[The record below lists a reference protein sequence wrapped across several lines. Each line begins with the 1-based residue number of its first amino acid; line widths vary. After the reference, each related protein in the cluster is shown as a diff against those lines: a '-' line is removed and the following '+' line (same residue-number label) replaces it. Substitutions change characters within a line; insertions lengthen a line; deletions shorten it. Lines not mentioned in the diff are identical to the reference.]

1 MDPLVLVNQAELQG
15 SLPKALV
22 KKVRTRTGYLV
33 RSVQRVEKASGL
45 QFPPYYVEPV
55 LPVSRSGVE
64 LGQTGVLFAR
74 VIPATVSGG
83 LSIIVQFTA
92 ALVAFGAKGVL
103 DAVAAHEFTH
113 YVDLVRRLSR
123 TNIVSDESAGTLFE
137 SAYADTERTIPPKLL
152 FTDKTLVSLVN
163 RKFAQGLVDERLN
176 KQVAEKW
183 IDKGL
188 PVRMVAPE
196 ENVIRVGVGSVL
208 GASFDPR
215 VLQKI
220 AAIEAK
226 VKP

>member
-1 MDPLVLVNQAELQG
+1 VDPLVLVNQAELQG

-74 VIPATVSGG
+74 VIPATVSGS